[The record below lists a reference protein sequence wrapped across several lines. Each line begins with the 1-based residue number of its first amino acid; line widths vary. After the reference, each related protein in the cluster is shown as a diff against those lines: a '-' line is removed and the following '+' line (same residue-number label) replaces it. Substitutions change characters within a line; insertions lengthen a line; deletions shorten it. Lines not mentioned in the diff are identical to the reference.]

1 MEVSMNLKKRAA
13 GAIAVA
19 MSVVVMTSVAQAAP
33 ADYKTGVAS
42 QATTTDL
49 ATNGIAGIAV
59 SMSQYESDAYEY
71 IELADANVEQMN
83 VARVTSGDA
92 AEQDADSIEEGLT
105 ETAAETADADT
116 AAQAEVA
123 ASGTETDVS
132 TETAGSEQIEEEE
145 LWQNRLMADVN
156 DYLYVRASADADAE
170 IVGKLYKGDVA
181 EIQEEGSGW
190 THVASGNVD
199 GYVNNDYCVTGTEA
213 LAYAQQNFDTEAEV
227 LTNGLRIRSEAD
239 ENASVITAV
248 SEGTT
253 LKVDSSVE
261 TDDKWVA
268 VVYGGTTRYV
278 SADYVATSLALGE
291 GITIEEE
298 LARIAEEEAAKK
310 AAQVT
315 EVTTV
320 QNAAVEASVDDVTL
334 LAAIIQC
341 EAGNEVYEGQ
351 LAVGAVIMNRVRSGG
366 YPSTVHDVIY
376 QKSQFPPAGA
386 GSVANVVA
394 KGPKQSCLQAA
405 QEALNGTDNTGGAT
419 CFRRASSGHA
429 GVVIGNHV
437 FY

>member
-1 MEVSMNLKKRAA
+1 MNLKKRAT
-13 GAIAVA
+13 GAVAVA

-33 ADYKTGVAS
+33 ADYKTGVAA
-42 QATTTDL
+42 QTTTTDL

-71 IELADANVEQMN
+71 IEMADANVEQTSI
-83 VARVTSGDA
+83 ARVTSGEENDA
-92 AEQDADSIEEGLT
+92 
-105 ETAAETADADT
+105 ETAEGVSEESTTQDEAVTADEVTETADA
-116 AAQAEVA
+116 
-123 ASGTETDVS
+123 S
-132 TETAGSEQIEEEE
+132 TEDSAQTEEEQI
-145 LWQNRLMADVN
+145 WQNCLMADVN
-156 DYLYVRASADADAE
+156 DYLYVRASADPDAQ

-181 EIQEEGSGW
+181 GIQETGDAW

-213 LAYAQQNFDTEAEV
+213 LTYAQQNFDTEAEV

-261 TDDKWVA
+261 TDDEWVA

-278 SADYVATSLALGE
+278 SADYVTTSLALGE
-291 GITIEEE
+291 GVTIEEEQAE

-320 QNAAVEASVDDVTL
+320 QNEAVEASVDDVTL

-351 LAVGAVIMNRVRSGG
+351 LAVGAVIMNRVRAGG

-386 GSVANVVA
+386 GMVASVAA
-394 KGPKQSCLQAA
+394 RGPKQSCLQAA

>member
-1 MEVSMNLKKRAA
+1 MNLKKRAA

>member
-1 MEVSMNLKKRAA
+1 MNLKKRAA

-92 AEQDADSIEEGLT
+92 AEQDTEGGLT
-105 ETAAETADADT
+105 EMSADVADADT
-116 AAQAEVA
+116 AVQAENA
-123 ASGTETDVS
+123 ASDTETDVS
-132 TETAGSEQIEEEE
+132 TETAGSEQTEEEA

-253 LKVDSSVE
+253 LKVDSDVE
-261 TDDKWVA
+261 TDDQWIA

-278 SADYVATSLALGE
+278 SADYVTTSLALGE
-291 GITIEEE
+291 GITIEEEQAE

-320 QNAAVEASVDDVTL
+320 QNAAVEATVDDVTL

-351 LAVGAVIMNRVRSGG
+351 LAVGAIVMNRVRSGG

-386 GSVANVVA
+386 GSVANVAA

>member
-1 MEVSMNLKKRAA
+1 MNLKKRAT
-13 GAIAVA
+13 GAVAVA

-33 ADYKTGVAS
+33 ADYKTGVAA
-42 QATTTDL
+42 QTTTTDL

-71 IELADANVEQMN
+71 IEMADANVEQTSI
-83 VARVTSGDA
+83 ARVTSGEENDA
-92 AEQDADSIEEGLT
+92 
-105 ETAAETADADT
+105 ETAEGVSEESTTQDEAVTADEVTETADA
-116 AAQAEVA
+116 
-123 ASGTETDVS
+123 S
-132 TETAGSEQIEEEE
+132 TEDSAQTEEEQI
-145 LWQNRLMADVN
+145 WQNCLMADVN
-156 DYLYVRASADADAE
+156 DYLYVRASADPDAQ

-181 EIQEEGSGW
+181 EIQETGDAW

-213 LAYAQQNFDTEAEV
+213 LTYAQQNFDTEAEV

-261 TDDKWVA
+261 TDDEWVA

-278 SADYVATSLALGE
+278 SADYVTTSLALGE
-291 GITIEEE
+291 GVTIEEEQAE

-320 QNAAVEASVDDVTL
+320 QNEAVEASVDDVTL

-351 LAVGAVIMNRVRSGG
+351 LAVGAVIMNRVRAGG

-386 GSVANVVA
+386 GTVASVAA
-394 KGPKQSCLQAA
+394 RGPKQSCLQAA